1 MNFKNMLELT
11 LTGKRNQLFS
21 LLDELKDLQNQAESN
36 IDIKKLIG
44 DSYGEAFNRG
54 LYSGLQIAIIKIEK
68 YINDF

>member
-1 MNFKNMLELT
+1 MLELT

-44 DSYGEAFNRG
+44 DSYGETFNRG
-54 LYSGLQIAIIKIEK
+54 L
-68 YINDF
+68 